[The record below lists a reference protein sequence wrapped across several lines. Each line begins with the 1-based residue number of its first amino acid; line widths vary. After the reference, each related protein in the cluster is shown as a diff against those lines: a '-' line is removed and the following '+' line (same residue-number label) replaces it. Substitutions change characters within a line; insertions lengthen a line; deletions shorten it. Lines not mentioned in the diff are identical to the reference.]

1 MTTNAVSAQGIR
13 LGVDINNNGTY
24 KWFNE
29 VKAVPEIGENPDK
42 IEVTHLTSPIKEY
55 IADIPDYSSDLSFTM
70 NAQPF
75 IHNPSAVSDSNL
87 NLIHALSKTATYKWC
102 IVYPQNKMKV
112 ELHGQWSWK
121 MGAGS
126 VSSPMEAVLSIIPK
140 SAPQWAE
147 IQDTYTVSYDKN
159 SASATGE
166 MTDSSSPYD
175 AGSTVTV
182 MASTF
187 TPPEGK
193 VFGAW
198 NTMADG
204 TGLSYDAS
212 DTFVIY
218 DNTTLYA
225 QWTDIGSGG
234 DDDQNGG
241 GE

>member
-13 LGVDINNNGTY
+13 LGVDLQNNGTY

-42 IEVTHLTSPIKEY
+42 IDVTHLTSPIKEY

-70 NAQPF
+70 NAQPMV
-75 IHNPSAVSDSNL
+75 HNPSDAADSNL
-87 NLIHALSKTATYKWC
+87 NLIHALSKTATYRWC
-102 IVYPQNKMKV
+102 IVYPQNKVKV
-112 ELHGQWSWK
+112 EILGQWSWK

-140 SAPQWAE
+140 SAPMWAE
-147 IQDTYTVSYDKN
+147 IQDAYTVAYDKN
-159 SASATGE
+159 STDATGT
-166 MTDSSSPYD
+166 MTDSSSPYA

-182 MASTF
+182 LASTF

-193 VFGAW
+193 VFGSW

-204 TGLSYDAS
+204 TGVSYDAS
-212 DTFVIY
+212 DTFAIY

-225 QWTDIGSGG
+225 QWTDIGSNSE
-234 DDDQNGG
+234 QEG